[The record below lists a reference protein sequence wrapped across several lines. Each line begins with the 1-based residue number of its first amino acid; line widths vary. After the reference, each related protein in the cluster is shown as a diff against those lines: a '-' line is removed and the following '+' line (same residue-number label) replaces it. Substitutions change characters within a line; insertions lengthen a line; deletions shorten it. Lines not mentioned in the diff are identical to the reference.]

1 MYIVQWS
8 KNMKMIGEG
17 EQCSA
22 WLLDHSKGEGA
33 VAGSAP
39 SHAELEAENLVLFD
53 SQLQD
58 MSAALH
64 QT

>member
-1 MYIVQWS
+1 
-8 KNMKMIGEG
+8 MKMIGEG

-53 SQLQD
+53 SQLQG